1 MLDIED
7 LRQVE
12 LFSTLTDE
20 QLKWLC
26 EQGKEVWLEPG
37 EYHRRT
43 GDPADQVFIMIDG
56 EVQITQPVGNQEIV
70 LVTYGPK
77 TFFGELPILTGET
90 TYWACGKA
98 IQPCHILEL
107 DKEQF
112 WQMLATMPF
121 VTTSI
126 LQTMAQRVQELQSM
140 SQQREKLA
148 ALGTMAAGLS
158 HEMNNPMAAV
168 RRGIGELQNLFP
180 QLPSLALKLSQQQ
193 LNQTQIEYLIS
204 LQTEVIERQ
213 KKATQFSPLEQ
224 CDLEDQLIDW
234 LDDNNVNDGWKLAS
248 TLVSVGLKEKDL
260 EKITQQIPTQALGDI
275 LAWLEAT
282 LAGLGLLS
290 ELEEGSN
297 RVSELVKALQDYSYM
312 DRAPVQEVN
321 VHDGLE
327 STLKMMQHK
336 IKKGVVINR
345 NYGDLPR
352 ISAYGS
358 ELNQVWTN
366 LIDNALDAIEEQ
378 GEITIRTKCENN
390 VVLIEIADN
399 GHGIPEEIQ
408 SRIFEPFFTT
418 KSVGQGK
425 GLGLD
430 IVYRTVVS
438 KHTGD
443 VRVNSC
449 PGNTCFQ
456 VRLPIEIKSVDG

>member
-1 MLDIED
+1 MIDIKD
-7 LRQVE
+7 LKQVE

-20 QLKWLC
+20 QLQWLC
-26 EQGKEVWLEPG
+26 EQGKEVWLQPG
-37 EYHRRT
+37 EYHRHT

-56 EVQITQPVGNQEIV
+56 EVQITQTVGNQEIV
-70 LVTYGPK
+70 LVTYGAK

-107 DKEQF
+107 DKDKF
-112 WQMLATMPF
+112 WQMLSTMPT

-168 RRGIGELQNLFP
+168 RRGIGQLQKLFP
-180 QLPSLALKLSQQQ
+180 QLPALVLQLSQQQ
-193 LNQTQIEYLIS
+193 FSKEQVEYLVS
-204 LQTEVIERQ
+204 LQAEVIERQ
-213 KKATQFSPLEQ
+213 KKSAQLAPLAQ
-224 CDLEDQLIDW
+224 CDLEDELIDW

-248 TLVSVGLKEKDL
+248 TLVSVGLREEDL
-260 EKITQQIPTQALGDI
+260 NKITQQVPTQSLGDI
-275 LAWLEAT
+275 LSWLEAT
-282 LAGLGLLS
+282 LAGLDLLS

-321 VHDGLE
+321 VHDGIE
-327 STLKMMQHK
+327 STLKMMHHK
-336 IKKGVVINR
+336 IENGVVVNKD
-345 NYGDLPR
+345 YGNLPR

-366 LIDNALDAIEEQ
+366 LIDNALDAISGE
-378 GEITIRTKCENN
+378 GEIYIRTKCENEI
-390 VVLIEIADN
+390 VLIEIIDS
-399 GHGIPEEIQ
+399 GHGIPEEIK

-430 IVYRTVVS
+430 IVYKTVVG
-438 KHTGD
+438 KHKGD
-443 VRVNSC
+443 VRFTSS
-449 PGNTCFQ
+449 PGKTCFQ
-456 VRLPIEIKSVDG
+456 VRLPVEIKSEN

>member
-1 MLDIED
+1 MLDIES
-7 LRQVE
+7 LRKVE

-20 QLKWLC
+20 QLQWIC

-56 EVQITQPVGNQEIV
+56 EVQITQPIGTQEIV
-70 LVTYGPK
+70 LVTYGAK

-98 IQPCHILEL
+98 IQPCYILEL
-107 DKEQF
+107 DKDKF
-112 WQMLATMPF
+112 WQMLATMPS

-168 RRGIGELQNLFP
+168 RRGIGELQKLFP
-180 QLPSLALKLSQQQ
+180 QLPALVLPLSQQQ
-193 LNQTQIEYLIS
+193 FTPEQVKYLVS

-213 KKATQFSPLEQ
+213 ENATQLAPLAQ
-224 CDLEDQLIDW
+224 CDLEDKLIDW
-234 LDDNNVNDGWKLAS
+234 LEDHDINDSWKLAP

-260 EKITQQIPTQALGDI
+260 EEITQQIPTQALGDI

-321 VHDGLE
+321 VHDGIE
-327 STLKMMQHK
+327 STLKMMHHK
-336 IKKGVVINR
+336 INDGVVVNR

-366 LIDNALDAIEEQ
+366 LIDNALDAIGEQ
-378 GEITIRTKCENN
+378 GEITIRSKCEND

-399 GHGIPEEIQ
+399 GSGIPSEIQ

-418 KSVGQGK
+418 KTVGQGK

-438 KHTGD
+438 KHKGD

-456 VRLPIEIKSVDG
+456 VRLPIEIKSGE

>member
-1 MLDIED
+1 MLNIES

-12 LFSTLTDE
+12 LFSTLTDD
-20 QLKWLC
+20 QLGWIC

-43 GDPADQVFIMIDG
+43 GDPADQVFIMING
-56 EVQITQPVGNQEIV
+56 EVQITQPIGTQEIV
-70 LVTYGPK
+70 LVTYGAK

-107 DKEQF
+107 DKDKF
-112 WQMLATMPF
+112 WQMLATMPT

-168 RRGIGELQNLFP
+168 RRGIGELQKLFP

-193 LNQTQIEYLIS
+193 FNPQQIEYLIS
-204 LQTEVIERQ
+204 LQKEVIARQ
-213 KKATQFSPLEQ
+213 KKATQLAPLAQ
-224 CDLEDQLIDW
+224 CDLEDNLIDW
-234 LDDNNVNDGWKLAS
+234 LDDHDVNDGWKLAS
-248 TLVSVGLKEKDL
+248 TLVSVGLKEPDL
-260 EKITQQIPTQALGDI
+260 EAITQQIPAQALGDI

-321 VHDGLE
+321 VHDGIE

-336 IKKGVVINR
+336 VKEGVIINR
-345 NYGDLPR
+345 SYGDLPR

-366 LIDNALDAIEEQ
+366 LIDNALDAIGEN
-378 GEITIRTKCENN
+378 GEITIRTKCENE
-390 VVLIEIADN
+390 VVLIEIVDN
-399 GHGIPEEIQ
+399 GYGIPTEI
-408 SRIFEPFFTT
+408 
-418 KSVGQGK
+418 
-425 GLGLD
+425 
-430 IVYRTVVS
+430 
-438 KHTGD
+438 
-443 VRVNSC
+443 
-449 PGNTCFQ
+449 
-456 VRLPIEIKSVDG
+456 RL